1 MKSLIDNKSWWLI
14 ASARLTISIKT
25 SLPINHIE
33 KKDNWYAIE
42 HLFQLTSQWWVEG
55 HFTSFESGWISVT
68 MTFYIITWFCH
79 KMINSISWHL
89 KTHDQ
94 DNDLPGKLF
103 WYFQQ
108 CLLAALCLTKQ
119 RFTAIWMV
127 VAVTVY
133 CTLGESCF
141 AKTQLGPS
149 FTHQHG
155 SHLPT

>member
-1 MKSLIDNKSWWLI
+1 MNSLIDNKSWWLI
-14 ASARLTISIKT
+14 ASARSTIFIKT
-25 SLPINHIE
+25 SNSDKPHW
-33 KKDNWYAIE
+33 KDNQYAIE
-42 HLFQLTSQWWVEG
+42 HLFQLTSQWWVEE